1 MNYKKSNS
9 RRTFLKNA
17 LLASGGISIVPR
29 HVLGQGFIAP
39 SDRIN
44 IGVIGAGTQARGLS
58 SIFVGLKDTQVIAAC
73 DVNTKKMDAFIESYL
88 TATAKNNQPK
98 TAKDLAQ
105 YLDYQ
110 DLIAR
115 DDIDAVV
122 IGTPDHWHAKPAI
135 DAMAAGKH
143 VYCEKPLSH
152 TILEG
157 RAMVNAARK
166 HQKILQTGSH
176 QRSIEQFRKAC
187 ELIRNGYLGKV
198 KKVTV
203 SVGNPYSECKLPY
216 QPTPDHIDWDR
227 WVGPA
232 QMRPYHET
240 IVEADFFPRWR
251 WFKEFGGGI
260 IADWGAHMFDIVQWA
275 LGTDNTGPVTF
286 TPPREPNAVRGLS
299 MVYADGVEV
308 VHDDFCRGNA
318 VRFEGE
324 KGVLTVSREFLDS
337 NPANIV
343 SATIGKSETHLY
355 KSEHH
360 QQDWIDA
367 IKQNTLPVCD
377 VEIGHRSASICHIAN
392 IAYELNRPVSWNPQ
406 DEVFLGDDEANLKRS
421 KLYRSPYGIPQLKA
435 LL

>member
-58 SIFVGLKDTQVIAAC
+58 SIFVGLKDTQVIASC

-98 TAKDLAQ
+98 TAKDLSQ

-299 MVYADGVEV
+299 MLYADGVEV

-392 IAYELNRPVSWNPQ
+392 IAYELNRPLSWNPQ

>member
-98 TAKDLAQ
+98 KAKDLSQ

-392 IAYELNRPVSWNPQ
+392 IAYELNRPLSWNPQ

>member
-98 TAKDLAQ
+98 TAKDLSQ

-198 KKVTV
+198 KRVTV

-318 VRFEGE
+318 VHFEGE

-392 IAYELNRPVSWNPQ
+392 IAYELNRPLSWNPQ
-406 DEVFLGDDEANLKRS
+406 DEVFVGDDEANLKRS

-435 LL
+435 LV

>member
-98 TAKDLAQ
+98 TAKDLSQ

-392 IAYELNRPVSWNPQ
+392 IAYELNRPLSWNPQ

>member
-216 QPTPDHIDWDR
+216 QPTPAHIDWDR

-343 SATIGKSETHLY
+343 SATIGKSEPHLY

-392 IAYELNRPVSWNPQ
+392 IAYELNRPLSWNPQ

>member
-73 DVNTKKMDAFIESYL
+73 DVNTKKMDSFIESYL

>member
-98 TAKDLAQ
+98 TAKDLSQ

-308 VHDDFCRGNA
+308 VHEDFCRGNA

-377 VEIGHRSASICHIAN
+377 AEIGHRSASICHIAN
-392 IAYELNRPVSWNPQ
+392 IAYELNRPLSWNPQ

>member
-122 IGTPDHWHAKPAI
+122 IGTPDHWHAKPTI

-216 QPTPDHIDWDR
+216 QPTPAHIDWDR

-377 VEIGHRSASICHIAN
+377 AEIGHRSASICHIAN
-392 IAYELNRPVSWNPQ
+392 IAYELNRPLSWNPQ

>member
-98 TAKDLAQ
+98 TAKDLSQ

-216 QPTPDHIDWDR
+216 QPTPAHIDWDR

-343 SATIGKSETHLY
+343 SATIGKSEPHLY

-392 IAYELNRPVSWNPQ
+392 IAYELNRPLSWNPQ
-406 DEVFLGDDEANLKRS
+406 DEVFVGDDEANLKRS

-435 LL
+435 LV

>member
-299 MVYADGVEV
+299 MLYADGVEV

-392 IAYELNRPVSWNPQ
+392 IAYELNRPLSWNPQ

>member
-98 TAKDLAQ
+98 TAKDLSQ

-377 VEIGHRSASICHIAN
+377 AEIGHRSASICHIAN
-392 IAYELNRPVSWNPQ
+392 IAYELNRPLSWNPQ

>member
-98 TAKDLAQ
+98 TAKDLSQ

-216 QPTPDHIDWDR
+216 QPTPAHIDWDR

-308 VHDDFCRGNA
+308 VHEDFCRGNA

-392 IAYELNRPVSWNPQ
+392 IAYELNRPLSWNPQ